1 VIGIKNNKCHTQCAL
16 LYVTAD
22 LYNTPYYMAQL
33 ICTIHLTI
41 WHSWSVQY
49 TLLYVTA
56 DLYNVPYYMSQLIC
70 TIHLTI
76 WHSWS
81 VLTKVW
87 LHDLEIVNF
96 DKNIYILVK
105 KGNVTPLSIFIAF
118 LIQTISLAGI
128 ITRLK
133 SHRTFVGWAWKTRP

>member
-1 VIGIKNNKCHTQCAL
+1 MSVLNEDYPRNVAYTL
-16 LYVTAD
+16 NMTSTFF
-22 LYNTPYYMAQL
+22 YNCLAQL

-81 VLTKVW
+81 VQYTLLYGTADLYNTPYYMAQLICTMHLTIW
-87 LHDLEIVNF
+87 HMWSAQCTLLYGTLNIMYSVNYSM
-96 DKNIYILVK
+96 YIKLYHSVNK
-105 KGNVTPLSIFIAF
+105 
-118 LIQTISLAGI
+118 
-128 ITRLK
+128 
-133 SHRTFVGWAWKTRP
+133 